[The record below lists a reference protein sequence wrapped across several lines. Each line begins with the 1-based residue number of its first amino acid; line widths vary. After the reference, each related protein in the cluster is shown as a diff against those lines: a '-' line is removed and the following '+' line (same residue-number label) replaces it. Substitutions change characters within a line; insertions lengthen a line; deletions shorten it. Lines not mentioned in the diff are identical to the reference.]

1 MGLLALGMNDSN
13 AICNPDS
20 PWWAKLLDRFGVS
33 TCMLIALVY
42 AIYLVAMWLA
52 LNVIT
57 PITSSH
63 MELLRATRDAT
74 AQQAIILLR
83 VESAIE
89 DHNDTMS
96 DLMKL
101 NSNILKVVQV
111 NQEMQTELLVEIQRT
126 HHP

>member
-1 MGLLALGMNDSN
+1 MAINTNILTTDS
-13 AICNPDS
+13 S

-42 AIYLVAMWLA
+42 AIYLVVMWLA
-52 LNVIT
+52 VNVIT

-89 DHNDTMS
+89 DHNDTIS

-101 NSNILKVVQV
+101 NSDILKVVQV
-111 NQEMQTELLVEIQRT
+111 NQEMQTELLMEIQRT

>member
-1 MGLLALGMNDSN
+1 
-13 AICNPDS
+13 
-20 PWWAKLLDRFGVS
+20 
-33 TCMLIALVY
+33 MLIALVY

-52 LNVIT
+52 VNVIT

-74 AQQAIILLR
+74 AEQAIILLR

-89 DHNDTMS
+89 DRNHTMS

-101 NSNILKVVQV
+101 NSDILKVVQI

>member
-1 MGLLALGMNDSN
+1 
-13 AICNPDS
+13 
-20 PWWAKLLDRFGVS
+20 
-33 TCMLIALVY
+33 MLIALVY

-52 LNVIT
+52 VNVIT

-74 AQQAIILLR
+74 AEQAIILLR

-89 DHNDTMS
+89 DRNHTMI

-101 NSNILKVVQV
+101 NSDILKVVQV
-111 NQEMQTELLVEIQRT
+111 NQDMQTELLMEIQRT

>member
-1 MGLLALGMNDSN
+1 
-13 AICNPDS
+13 
-20 PWWAKLLDRFGVS
+20 
-33 TCMLIALVY
+33 
-42 AIYLVAMWLA
+42 
-52 LNVIT
+52 
-57 PITSSH
+57 

-89 DHNDTMS
+89 DHNDTIS

-101 NSNILKVVQV
+101 NSDILKVVQV
-111 NQEMQTELLVEIQRT
+111 NQEMQTELLMEIQRT